1 MPFTTIPSS
10 AIEVGR
16 ALKKSL
22 FTLIKDN
29 LDDHETRLAL
39 VEAGVAGTQPLIF
52 TVNGNYDLLTAAEK
66 ANVAKTTVSADI
78 TITDVV
84 LYSNEAGDAGTTE
97 INILTTT
104 AAGPSYTSVFTTNP
118 SLAFGAGDDATSSN
132 QVLDAGNVDVDAG
145 DIIKLVI
152 VNSQNLPNGLMVRID
167 YVFR

>member
-1 MPFTTIPSS
+1 MAFITIPSS

-16 ALKKSL
+16 AIKKSL

-29 LDDHETRLAL
+29 FDDHETRLNL
-39 VEAGVAGTQPLIF
+39 VEAGVEGVLPLVF
-52 TVNGNYDLLTAAEK
+52 NVNGNYDLMTTAQK
-66 ANVAKTTVSADI
+66 ANVVKTVVSADI

-97 INILTTT
+97 INVLSNT
-104 AAGPSYTSVFTTNP
+104 ASGPSYTSVLTTNP
-118 SLAFGAGDDATSSN
+118 TVAFGAGDDAASVD

-145 DIIKLVI
+145 DIIKLAI
-152 VNSQNLPNGLMVRID
+152 ITSQNLPNGLMVRID